1 MPSGAVAKIKVFNCK
16 FNRSVSNNFVIE
28 CVISSAIC
36 SRVLLN
42 FGIARWIIRSFK
54 WSLVMYIREIFTT
67 LSVLGC
73 RKITFL
79 IKAIIN
85 LII

>member
-36 SRVLLN
+36 ARVLLN
-42 FGIARWIIRSFK
+42 LVLLGGLFRSFK
-54 WSLVMYIREIFTT
+54 WSLFDVY
-67 LSVLGC
+67 S
-73 RKITFL
+73 RKFL
-79 IKAIIN
+79 P
-85 LII
+85 L